1 MPFFFSDGLI
11 CFTDICIKLLLTYC
25 FKYRA
30 SPCVLSVEPYAGRQ
44 ATM

>member
-11 CFTDICIKLLLTYC
+11 YLTDICIELFLTYR

-30 SPCVLSVEPYAGRQ
+30 SPCVLSLYPYAGRQ

>member
-11 CFTDICIKLLLTYC
+11 YLTNICIELLSTYR

-44 ATM
+44 ATI

>member
-1 MPFFFSDGLI
+1 MPFFFLGGLI
-11 CFTDICIKLLLTYC
+11 CFTDICIELLSTYR

>member
-11 CFTDICIKLLLTYC
+11 FLTDICIKLLLTYR

-30 SPCVLSVEPYAGRQ
+30 SRYVLAVEPYAGRQ